1 MVHRE
6 LGECDKKSCFLF
18 LKYLFSFCFNDNE
31 GVLERIIH
39 VVGGRWYLVVGS
51 WLYIVCVT
59 AQSVMAAEQE
69 SYK

>member
-1 MVHRE
+1 MLLVA
-6 LGECDKKSCFLF
+6 
-18 LKYLFSFCFNDNE
+18 
-31 GVLERIIH
+31 
-39 VVGGRWYLVVGS
+39 VGTWYLVVGT